1 MKRGL
6 RLGDRI
12 ILIAAG
18 FFFITPFLAAGE
30 YSLRGYGG
38 KGHTWAN
45 YAWIFKQLGFGP
57 ALFTSLRIAALSVAL
72 LLVLMIPTVVYVQLG
87 GRRWARLVEILC
99 LLPIVIPVVSLAIGA
114 QVAMPKALQST
125 SYELCFFYVIICM
138 PYVYRT
144 LNTGLQAIS
153 LPTLVEASSS
163 LGASGLKTL
172 TLVIVPAISSATLGA
187 VFITFA
193 ISMGEYALAVL
204 LHFHTL
210 PTWAT
215 NASQENLYGSV
226 AISVGSLFSIWF
238 LLVIFAYVPV
248 IKAAINK
255 KKEKVS

>member
-1 MKRGL
+1 MKRT
-6 RLGDRI
+6 LGWSDRT

-18 FFFITPFLAAGE
+18 LFFITPFLAAAE

-38 KGHTWAN
+38 KGHTFAN
-45 YAWIFKQLGFGP
+45 YTWIIHQLGFGP
-57 ALFTSLRIAALSVAL
+57 ALFTSLRIAAVSVL
-72 LLVLMIPTVVYVQLG
+72 LLLLLMIPTVVYVQLG

-99 LLPIVIPVVSLAIGA
+99 LLPLVIPVVSLAIGA
-114 QVAMPKALQST
+114 QVAMPKRLQST

-144 LNTGLQAIS
+144 LNTALSSIA

-163 LGASGLKTL
+163 LGASSVKTL
-172 TLVIVPAISSATLGA
+172 TLVIIPAIRSATVGA
-187 VFITFA
+187 AFITFA

-215 NASQENLYGSV
+215 NAAQENLYGSV
-226 AISVGSLFSIWF
+226 AISIGSLFSIWF
-238 LLVIFAYVPV
+238 LLVIFSYVPT
-248 IKAAINK
+248 IRSTFSK
-255 KKEKVS
+255 KIERAN